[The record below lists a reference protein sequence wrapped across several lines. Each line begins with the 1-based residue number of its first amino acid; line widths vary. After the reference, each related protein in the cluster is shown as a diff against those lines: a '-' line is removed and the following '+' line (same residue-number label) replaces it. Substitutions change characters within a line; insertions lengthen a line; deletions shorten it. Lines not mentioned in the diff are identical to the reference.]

1 MALAIVFRS
10 LFSFPQVSAT
20 LKIMEHPVAQKRAVM
35 EKDTQPEVDQKLRI
49 ALIVDS
55 NITSKYVYDLACWA
69 KKQNNLEVSS
79 LIIQKTQFSSSRK
92 FNRGIESLKK
102 DGLLA
107 LLEQIGYTIIVKIES
122 FLLKRHK
129 THKDH
134 FNQYNLLDYV
144 NEVIEVEPII
154 SKSGFVYRYSAADIK
169 KIEQQKL
176 DVLVRSGSGILRGD
190 ILTIANYGIISFH
203 HADNKVNRGGPPGF
217 WEVFNREDSTGFTI
231 QQLTDEL
238 DGGNVIFQGFIGTS
252 FHYLLNQ
259 ANLYIK
265 ANFYM
270 KKVLSD
276 LATTRELPKKLDSFP
291 YFNQLYKR
299 PNLIIQFLYTLR
311 ITRFIIERLISKFLL
326 KKNHRWGVA
335 FQFTNWRNLV
345 MWKAVKIKNPV
356 NHFLAD
362 PFVVSTNEKTYCF
375 VEDYDYTLS
384 RGCISLYELN
394 ENSATRYGEIIA
406 EPFHMSYPY
415 VFEYESKFYMIP
427 ETSENRDIRLYVA
440 EEFPC
445 KWKFL
450 KTIFSDVSAADT
462 TIFQKN
468 GLWWLFTNID
478 PVNSGDHCS
487 ELFIYYADN
496 PLSENWTSHPKNPV
510 ISNSLKARNGG
521 ILYDQDFIYRVSQKQ
536 GFNRY
541 GKASNISKIVQLSTT
556 EYSENLEFTIQPNFF
571 NNLEGTHHIHGN
583 DNVTVFDFVEKS
595 NLN

>member
-1 MALAIVFRS
+1 
-10 LFSFPQVSAT
+10 
-20 LKIMEHPVAQKRAVM
+20 M
-35 EKDTQPEVDQKLRI
+35 EKNAQQEVSENLRI

-55 NITSKYVYDLACWA
+55 KISSKYVYDLACWA

-79 LIIQKTQFSSSRK
+79 LIIQKTQFSSSGK

-102 DGLLA
+102 GGVLV
-107 LLEQIGYTIIVKIES
+107 LLEQIGYSILVKIES
-122 FLLKRHK
+122 LLLKRNK

-134 FNQYNLLDYV
+134 SMQYNLDDYV
-144 NEVIEVEPII
+144 DEVIEVEPII
-154 SKSGFVYRYSAADIK
+154 SKSGFVYRYSANDIK
-169 KIEQQKL
+169 RIKQQNL
-176 DVLVRSGSGILRGD
+176 DVLIRCGSGILRGD
-190 ILTIANYGIISFH
+190 ILTTANYGIISFH
-203 HADNKVNRGGPPGF
+203 HADNKINRGGPAGF
-217 WEVFNREDSTGFTI
+217 WEVFNREDFTGFTI

-238 DGGNVIFQGFIGTS
+238 DGGNVLLQGSIGTS

-276 LATTRELPKKLDSFP
+276 LAATRKLPEKLDSFP
-291 YFNQLYKR
+291 YFNKLYKR
-299 PNLIIQFLYTLR
+299 PSLIIQFLYTLKL
-311 ITRFIIERLISKFLL
+311 TRLIIRKLADKFLL
-326 KKNHRWGVA
+326 KKSRRWGVA

-345 MWKAVKIKNPV
+345 MWKAIKIENPI

-362 PFVVSTNEKTYCF
+362 PFVICVKEKTYCF
-375 VEDYDYTLS
+375 VEDYDYALS

-394 ENSATRYGEIIA
+394 ENSATRYGEIIS

-415 VFEYESKFYMIP
+415 VFDYESNFYMVP
-427 ETSENRDIRLYVA
+427 ETRENRDIRLYIA
-440 EEFPC
+440 EEFPH

-450 KTIFSDVSAADT
+450 KTIFNDVSAADT

-487 ELFIYYADN
+487 ELFIYYSDS
-496 PLSENWTSHPKNPV
+496 PLSENWIAHPKNPV
-510 ISNSLKARNGG
+510 ICNSLKARNGG
-521 ILYDQDFIYRVSQKQ
+521 ILYDKDFIYRVSQKQ
-536 GFNRY
+536 GFDMY
-541 GKASNISKIVQLSTT
+541 GINSNISRIIHLSTT
-556 EYSENLEFTIQPNFF
+556 EYSENLEFSIEPKFF

-595 NLN
+595 SLN